1 MEDLSLSLHP
11 APPGAAAHLQ
21 RAAAEPGLAALLSG
35 DRWQPTRVERAAAL
49 SDDGAASRP
58 SWTTCRRRPLLRA
71 PERSLG
77 RLEASPRL
85 GSSPEAVPKWRGFP
99 LATTIRQLTLL
110 AALTLASKSL
120 SDAPVAIPGLCLP
133 ASPLRLGWPA
143 LCPAALAA
151 TERALLHL
159 LDFRTTVD
167 AAEYAHAALGRAAE
181 RDEDFCA

>member
-1 MEDLSLSLHP
+1 MPSSRE
-11 APPGAAAHLQ
+11 
-21 RAAAEPGLAALLSG
+21 LASG
-35 DRWQPTRVERAAAL
+35 RWKPQASGRPKVERL
-49 SDDGAASRP
+49 PLG
-58 SWTTCRRRPLLRA
+58 TT
-71 PERSLG
+71 
-77 RLEASPRL
+77 
-85 GSSPEAVPKWRGFP
+85 
-99 LATTIRQLTLL
+99 RQLTLL